1 MDLIGQKQNKDCLL
15 QNRNSSFINIEVQF
29 EAVLKI
35 VDHVQGQ
42 GVNRF
47 ESRAYTLV
55 FEHFESVYNTGI
67 GR

>member
-1 MDLIGQKQNKDCLL
+1 MLEKGYNNLGWGSC
-15 QNRNSSFINIEVQF
+15 
-29 EAVLKI
+29 LKI

-42 GVNRF
+42 GENRF

-55 FEHFESVYNTGI
+55 FEHFESDFNTAI

>member
-35 VDHVQGQ
+35 VDHVQGP
-42 GVNRF
+42 R
-47 ESRAYTLV
+47 L
-55 FEHFESVYNTGI
+55 
-67 GR
+67 